1 MTKPSQNL
9 RPHKPDNM
17 QPSSVL
23 FPKNRNSNLELLR
36 IVCMLFIIC
45 HHWIVF
51 ILDNCGYHVPL
62 GDTKQDY
69 TSVFLNS
76 FFIIGVNCYVLIS
89 GYFGIKLSW
98 KPIKKIVGACLFYGA
113 LCYFISLAIPPFNSE
128 GFSFLTLLER
138 MYPGNWWFLMEYI
151 VLILLSPML
160 NKSIENIDSKTFRL
174 YIILLLIVNVGI
186 GYCLNDRVNK
196 TGYNIMNFIM
206 LYYIGRFLEQKFRT
220 TRRLSE
226 AKMVVAG
233 LYPLS
238 SAMLFI
244 GFIILSKYMDSTR
257 IALKWFGYN
266 NPLVL
271 ISSVAFFLI
280 FALTKM
286 KNSVVINTIAA
297 STLVVY
303 ICHSSSFSMS
313 PIIRAIFAK
322 VNGWYDF
329 PLSYVCLLGYAIV
342 VFAVIVGFDVSM
354 KTIIRKVKL
363 IFK

>member
-1 MTKPSQNL
+1 
-9 RPHKPDNM
+9 M

-206 LYYIGRFLEQKFRT
+206 LYYIGRFLNRNFEQH
-220 TRRLSE
+220 
-226 AKMVVAG
+226 VAY
-233 LYPLS
+233 LKRKWLWLVYILS

-286 KNSVVINTIAA
+286 KNSVVINNE
-297 STLVVY
+297 SD
-303 ICHSSSFSMS
+303 HSGDIRQSKRMVRLS
-313 PIIRAIFAK
+313 PIVRLSFGVCHCSFCGNRRIRCLNENDHQESK
-322 VNGWYDF
+322 VNF
-329 PLSYVCLLGYAIV
+329 Q
-342 VFAVIVGFDVSM
+342 
-354 KTIIRKVKL
+354 IIG
-363 IFK
+363 

>member
-1 MTKPSQNL
+1 
-9 RPHKPDNM
+9 M

-23 FPKNRNSNLELLR
+23 FPKNSNLELLR

-206 LYYIGRFLEQKFRT
+206 LY
-220 TRRLSE
+220 
-226 AKMVVAG
+226 
-233 LYPLS
+233 
-238 SAMLFI
+238 
-244 GFIILSKYMDSTR
+244 
-257 IALKWFGYN
+257 
-266 NPLVL
+266 
-271 ISSVAFFLI
+271 
-280 FALTKM
+280 
-286 KNSVVINTIAA
+286 
-297 STLVVY
+297 
-303 ICHSSSFSMS
+303 
-313 PIIRAIFAK
+313 
-322 VNGWYDF
+322 
-329 PLSYVCLLGYAIV
+329 
-342 VFAVIVGFDVSM
+342 
-354 KTIIRKVKL
+354 
-363 IFK
+363 

>member
-1 MTKPSQNL
+1 MKT
-9 RPHKPDNM
+9 
-17 QPSSVL
+17 
-23 FPKNRNSNLELLR
+23 
-36 IVCMLFIIC
+36 
-45 HHWIVF
+45 
-51 ILDNCGYHVPL
+51 
-62 GDTKQDY
+62 
-69 TSVFLNS
+69 
-76 FFIIGVNCYVLIS
+76 
-89 GYFGIKLSW
+89 LS
-98 KPIKKIVGACLFYGA
+98 
-113 LCYFISLAIPPFNSE
+113 
-128 GFSFLTLLER
+128 
-138 MYPGNWWFLMEYI
+138 
-151 VLILLSPML
+151 
-160 NKSIENIDSKTFRL
+160 KSRD
-174 YIILLLIVNVGI
+174 
-186 GYCLNDRVNK
+186 
-196 TGYNIMNFIM
+196 
-206 LYYIGRFLEQKFRT
+206 
-220 TRRLSE
+220 
-226 AKMVVAG
+226 
-233 LYPLS
+233 
-238 SAMLFI
+238 
-244 GFIILSKYMDSTR
+244 LSKYMDSTR

-303 ICHSSSFSMS
+303 ICHSSNFSMS

>member
-1 MTKPSQNL
+1 
-9 RPHKPDNM
+9 M

-206 LYYIGRFLEQKFRT
+206 LYYIGRFLNRNFEQ
-220 TRRLSE
+220 RRLSE

-233 LYPLS
+233 LYPL
-238 SAMLFI
+238 FGDVI
-244 GFIILSKYMDSTR
+244 HR
-257 IALKWFGYN
+257 IH
-266 NPLVL
+266 
-271 ISSVAFFLI
+271 
-280 FALTKM
+280 
-286 KNSVVINTIAA
+286 
-297 STLVVY
+297 
-303 ICHSSSFSMS
+303 HSLE
-313 PIIRAIFAK
+313 IHGLDAHRAEM
-322 VNGWYDF
+322 VR
-329 PLSYVCLLGYAIV
+329 LQ
-342 VFAVIVGFDVSM
+342 
-354 KTIIRKVKL
+354 
-363 IFK
+363 